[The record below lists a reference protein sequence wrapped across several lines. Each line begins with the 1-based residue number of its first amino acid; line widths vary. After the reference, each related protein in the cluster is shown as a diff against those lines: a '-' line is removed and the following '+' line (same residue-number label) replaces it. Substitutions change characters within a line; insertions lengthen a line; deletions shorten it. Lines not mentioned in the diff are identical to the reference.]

1 MQDEELHALFT
12 WLRNQGDAL
21 TERDGREHPMLL
33 PKERYCHR
41 NYKNNKRKQYIF
53 VFREAA
59 RREVEILAVY
69 SSNEN
74 WNAAA
79 TLRAR

>member
-1 MQDEELHALFT
+1 
-12 WLRNQGDAL
+12 
-21 TERDGREHPMLL
+21 MLL

-41 NYKNNKRKQYIF
+41 NYKNNRRKQYIF
-53 VFREAA
+53 VFRENI

-74 WNAAA
+74 WNV
-79 TLRAR
+79 TVTRRGR

>member
-1 MQDEELHALFT
+1 
-12 WLRNQGDAL
+12 
-21 TERDGREHPMLL
+21 MLL